1 MQSGFVKVTLSLIV
15 LLLLVIAFR
24 PLSKPET
31 AQAAGS
37 VVQYRVTEIQ
47 SAGRAEVENEFITWD
62 GMAGRWSHAQWV
74 PIDPASLRG
83 RQS

>member
-47 SAGRAEVENEFITWD
+47 SAGRAEVENEFNNLGRD
-62 GMAGRWSHAQWV
+62 GWTLVACPMGTYRSCV
-74 PIDPASLRG
+74 FKR
-83 RQS
+83 

>member
-31 AQAAGS
+31 AHAAAS
-37 VVQYRVTEIQ
+37 VVEYKVTEIQ
-47 SAGRAEVENEFITWD
+47 SGGVLKLKTILITWD
-62 GMAGRWSHAQWV
+62 GMAGH
-74 PIDPASLRG
+74 
-83 RQS
+83 